1 MGKPTWS
8 KLLRLAAHK
17 HRYRAFQQIEKA
29 LAMSR
34 PQRTS
39 RLELRRVL
47 REGGSDGGRCVHND
61 GYRIEAGQG
70 HAHKSIRR
78 LQQVRGLAIA
88 AGKSQVMHAEC
99 FAPYTGGA

>member
-1 MGKPTWS
+1 MGKS
-8 KLLRLAAHK
+8 VRSQLLRLAAHN

-29 LAMSR
+29 LTMSR

-47 REGGSDGGRCVHND
+47 GERGSDGGRCVHNH
-61 GYRIEAGQG
+61 GYRIKTGQG
-70 HAHKSIRR
+70 HAYKSIRR

-99 FAPYTGGA
+99 FAP